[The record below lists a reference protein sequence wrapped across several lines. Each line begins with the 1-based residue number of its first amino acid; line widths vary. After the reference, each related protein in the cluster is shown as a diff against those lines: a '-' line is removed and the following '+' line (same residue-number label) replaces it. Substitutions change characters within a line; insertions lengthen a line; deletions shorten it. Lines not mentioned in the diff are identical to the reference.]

1 MTPREQIA
9 AAEQAAREEARRGGR
24 KAPRQKP
31 QASGGVTGERLYTPE
46 EERYRS
52 EPVALRHTTAR
63 DGDPWRYAFGANVW
77 TLLRALWRRWRRGEV
92 KRIRI
97 DVIES

>member
-9 AAEQAAREEARRGGR
+9 AAEQAAREDARRSGR

-31 QASGGVTGERLYTPE
+31 QASGGVTGERMDSPE
-46 EERYRS
+46 QVRYRS
-52 EPVALRHTTAR
+52 EPLALRHTTAR
-63 DGDPWRYAFGANVW
+63 DGAGWRYAFGADVW
-77 TLLRALWRRWRRGEV
+77 TCLRALWRRWRRGEV
-92 KRIRI
+92 RRIRI